1 VTPTYAVVPSAGR
14 ECLDG
19 CLNHLLPQVDTL
31 FLIRTEE
38 FGLPDIDTDKLSFIT
53 DTASPRNIS
62 RWWNLGITAAAS
74 YAKAFRQ
81 EEWNVLIVNDDVL
94 AGANLTEYLDHGLR
108 SMNSDAGG
116 PPPGARPVLAYP
128 DNYPP
133 YGRTEFHTAPGQ
145 VQLSTRI
152 SGWCFMLRGEVNLLA
167 DEQFQWHFG
176 DDDLDWRAREQGGAV
191 MVPFCPVKHLHPNES
206 TEASP
211 ELTARTH
218 VDRQLFYDK
227 WSVLPL

>member
-1 VTPTYAVVPSAGR
+1 VTPTYAVVPSSGR
-14 ECLDG
+14 ECLTG
-19 CLNHLLPQVDTL
+19 CLVSLLDQVDTL

-38 FGLPDIDTDKLSFIT
+38 FSVPDIKTTKLSFIT
-53 DTASPRNIS
+53 DTTQPKNIS

-74 YAKAFRQ
+74 YARAFRQ
-81 EEWNVLIVNDDVL
+81 SEWNVLVVNDDVVACPQL
-94 AGANLTEYLDHGLR
+94 VSALDSGMR
-108 SMNSDAGG
+108 GG
-116 PPPGARPVLAYP
+116 DMTYDDPRGDARPVLAYP

-133 YGRTEFHTAPGQ
+133 YNRAGFHGTPGQ
-145 VQLSTRI
+145 VQLSTRL
-152 SGWCFMLRGEVNLLA
+152 SGWCFMLRGEVNMLA

-191 MVPFCPVKHLHPNES
+191 MVPGCPVEHLHPNES

-218 VDRQLFYDK
+218 IDRQLFAAK
-227 WSVLPL
+227 WGALPL